1 MDEIIKDWQMLK
13 RKKEKKGQG
22 EIKYLVNLSSE
33 LQFYIQALHP

>member
-13 RKKEKKGQG
+13 KKRKKGQG
-22 EIKYLVNLSSE
+22 EIKHLVNLSYE